1 MHYSLLSYRTLH
13 ISFMTRR
20 DNLDSIKAI
29 YLTTLIQILKFTYTD
44 VTYSY
49 DHQPVLNY
57 HNIHWHVLNK
67 ISD

>member
-1 MHYSLLSYRTLH
+1 M
-13 ISFMTRR
+13 RR

-29 YLTTLIQILKFTYTD
+29 YLTTLIQILKFIFTA

-49 DHQPVLNY
+49 DHKPVLEY

-67 ISD
+67 NYD